1 MPGLGCRLHM
11 DLDLD
16 PGRTKGPSVTQSV
29 SFVELISD
37 K

>member
-1 MPGLGCRLHM
+1 MPGLGCRLHV

-16 PGRTKGPSVTQSV
+16 PGRTMGPLSDSV
-29 SFVELISD
+29 SSVELISD